1 MQLLPEIEQRR
12 SVRSYTEASVQRDVL
27 QRIVDAGR
35 LAPSAKNRQAWRF
48 VVVTQSEIRAKLQ
61 AAAFGQDYVGSAA
74 AVIALCTTNIEYT
87 MPNGIASYPVDL
99 GIAGAFMMLQA
110 EHERLGS
117 CMVTTFREE
126 EVKALLTVPHRM
138 RVVML
143 LAVGHPA
150 ERPEPVHRHAAN
162 RVIGWEHW

>member
-12 SVRSYTEASVQRDVL
+12 SIRSYTEAPVQRDVL

-61 AAAFGQDYVGSAA
+61 AAAFGQDYVGSAG

-150 ERPEPVHRHAAN
+150 ERPEPAHRHAAN